1 MANKHPYHV
10 DGEVGRFD
18 FITHSV
24 RLENDTRYNT
34 ARDVFPR
41 LNGKEFYRTTGF
53 KEIAIIYGDTEDSFR
68 KTTKLINRMRC
79 QEQGGTPY
87 RTLQEATERE
97 GAKLLDFV
105 KEKSKRVLI
114 RHSFT
119 EEAQYKE
126 SGQIDEGSLPVTMSS
141 EQVKEQLDEMR
152 LPEAVD
158 VSEVLANPV
167 GYEASQHAAMI
178 SIDDVTPKRQEE
190 TRVKGG
196 RQDEPKRKYVHNT
209 IIHIESTGKK
219 YTLSAL
225 GLKTALCFLTAFL
238 LSNGLKFKRFQ
249 FFTDGHTTL
258 IDTILKMFAWK
269 SNIGMILDWYHLSK
283 KCKERLSLALKGR
296 HARNQILREIMP
308 LLWNGLTQRAIDMLN
323 AVEVKNIKSKEHI
336 DKLIQYLERNRR
348 YIPCY
353 ALRKRLG
360 LRNSSSIGEKM
371 NDLIVSQRQ
380 KHNGMS
386 WSKEGSSALAA
397 ITALK
402 RNKESSK
409 WFDQGTIAFKLDQA
423 A

>member
-1 MANKHPYHV
+1 
-10 DGEVGRFD
+10 VGRFA

-24 RLENDTRYNT
+24 GLEDDIRYNT
-34 ARDVFPR
+34 AWDVFPR
-41 LNGKEFYRTTGF
+41 LKGKEFYRTTGF
-53 KEIAIIYGDTEDSFR
+53 KEIAMIYGDTEDSFR
-68 KTTKLINRMRC
+68 KTAKLINRMRH

-97 GAKLLDFV
+97 GTKLLDFV
-105 KEKSKRVLI
+105 KERSKRILI
-114 RHSFT
+114 QHSFT
-119 EEAQYKE
+119 EEGQYKRP
-126 SGQIDEGSLPVTMSS
+126 GQIDEGSLPVMISA
-141 EQVKEQLDEMR
+141 EQVEEQLGKMS
-152 LPEAVD
+152 LPEDVD
-158 VSEVLANPV
+158 VSELLANPV
-167 GYEASQHAAMI
+167 PHEAPQHSAMI

-209 IIHIESTGKK
+209 IIHIESGGKK

-225 GLKTALCFLTAFL
+225 GLKTALSFLIAFL
-238 LSNGLKFKRFQ
+238 LSNALKWRRFQ
-249 FFTDGHTTL
+249 FFMDGHKTL

-269 SNIGMILDWYHLSK
+269 FNMGLILDWYHLAK
-283 KCKERLSLALKGR
+283 KCKEQLSLALKGR
-296 HARNQILREIMP
+296 HIRNQVLRDIMP
-308 LLWNGLTQRAIDMLN
+308 LLWNGLTQRAIDVLK
-323 AVEVKNIKSKEHI
+323 AVDPNQIKSIEHME
-336 DKLIQYLERNRR
+336 KLTAYLERNQS

-386 WSKEGSSALAA
+386 WSPEGSSALAA

-402 RNKESSK
+402 RNKENLR
-409 WFDQGTIAFKLDQA
+409 WFEQRTIAFKLA